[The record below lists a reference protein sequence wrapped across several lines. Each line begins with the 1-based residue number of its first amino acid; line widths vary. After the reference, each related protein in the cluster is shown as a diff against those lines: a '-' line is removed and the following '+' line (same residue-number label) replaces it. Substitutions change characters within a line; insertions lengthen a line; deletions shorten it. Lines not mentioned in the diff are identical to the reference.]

1 MKWVELQ
8 MPHFDLDGYWG
19 DMNTTMMVNGLK
31 NVVTKYEYNYQTL
44 KVILYKIII
53 LQQVHL

>member
-1 MKWVELQ
+1 MMCVRPNIHRPIISGRNEMGRYE

-31 NVVTKYEYNYQTL
+31 MLLPNTN
-44 KVILYKIII
+44 III
-53 LQQVHL
+53 KH